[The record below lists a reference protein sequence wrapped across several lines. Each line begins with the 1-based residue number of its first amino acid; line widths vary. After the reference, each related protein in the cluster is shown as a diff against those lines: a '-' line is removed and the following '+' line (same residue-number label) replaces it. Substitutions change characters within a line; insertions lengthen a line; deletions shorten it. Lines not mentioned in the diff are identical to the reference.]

1 MRVLRKN
8 NIPQRLLVSFYR
20 STIESILG
28 YCLCVWYTSC
38 TVAQRTSLQR
48 IINMAQKIT
57 GCPLL
62 TLEELHHYRCL
73 RKARK
78 ITQDPSHPGHHML
91 SLLPSED
98 NNAEILLLVWRYR
111 EGSPRDCSRSFQI
124 SGCTVTGDRSM
135 YHKADAVIMRHR
147 DVITDEEAPLPP
159 EPRPPAQK
167 WIWSNVESPTNVP
180 RLWEYEGI
188 YNLTMTY
195 REDSDIFVP
204 LGYLIP
210 NALLHKVP
218 RAPFA
223 YPLSSSWNPRPGF
236 VAWVVSH
243 WGDLLERVHFYKLLK
258 DYIKIDLFGRA
269 GTTTLPPGKDSVVQM
284 IRRYRFYL
292 AFENAQHT
300 DYITEKL
307 WNTVRGGAIPVV
319 LGPSRKNYERFLP
332 PQAFIHVDDFPTVQ
346 ELALYLLKVKD
357 SPALI
362 QMHLSWRR
370 DYSVYTP
377 SLWGEF
383 YCTACKAVRMRKGR
397 INVIKNLTAWFLS

>member
-1 MRVLRKN
+1 MVVVPKKDSKKVR
-8 NIPQRLLVSFYR
+8 
-20 STIESILG
+20 
-28 YCLCVWYTSC
+28 LCVD
-38 TVAQRTSLQR
+38 
-48 IINMAQKIT
+48 
-57 GCPLL
+57 L
-62 TLEELHHYRCL
+62 T
-73 RKARK
+73 
-78 ITQDPSHPGHHML
+78 
-91 SLLPSED
+91 ED
-98 NNAEILLLVWRYR
+98 DSAETLLLVWRYR
-111 EGSPRDCSRSFQI
+111 EGSPRDCWRSFQI

-135 YHKADAVIMRHR
+135 YNKADAVLMRHR

-167 WIWSNVESPTNVP
+167 WIWFNVESPTNVP
-180 RLWEYEGI
+180 RPWKYEGI
-188 YNLTMTY
+188 YNLTLTY

-210 NALLHKVP
+210 KALLHKVP
-218 RAPFA
+218 RASFA

-243 WGDLLERVHFYKLLK
+243 WENRLERVHFYELLK

-269 GTTTLPPGKDSVVQM
+269 GTFTLPPGRDSVVQM
-284 IRRYRFYL
+284 IRQYRFYL

-307 WNTVRGGAIPVV
+307 WNAVQGGAIPVV

-332 PQAFIHVDDFPTVQ
+332 PEAFIHVDDFPTVQ
-346 ELALYLLKVKD
+346 ELAQYLLKVKD
-357 SPALI
+357 SPSLI
-362 QMHLSWRR
+362 QMHLSWRE
-370 DYSVYTP
+370 DHSVYMT

-397 INVIKNLTAWFLS
+397 INVVRNLTAWFFS